1 MLPSWDPDRL
11 AKKIPFNLALCGGRR
26 MGKSSAVSS
35 ILQTMKSRFDLII
48 AFIGSANCNPVLKE
62 QMLINWD
69 DRFFFPQWEQNL
81 IDKLLQQQ
89 EKLKEQGVTRN
100 ILILMDDVVLNSD
113 ADEQLAHMAM
123 RGRHFNI
130 SLAMCSVSYT
140 SLPKRAR
147 RSLDC
152 LLVFSLPMQ
161 SDMQVLTWEY
171 TQKARM
177 ARFALS
183 HLEDYECLVLETLQK
198 KQKLYV
204 WKADFVQLSDLRKI
218 PKNPLSQEPGLSK
231 TSDESGTH
239 SAHQREPHSDNNA
252 SVKDRIQSW
261 EVRNRGSPSSGK
273 NRDDPPRGAR

>member
-1 MLPSWDPDRL
+1 
-11 AKKIPFNLALCGGRR
+11 
-26 MGKSSAVSS
+26 
-35 ILQTMKSRFDLII
+35 
-48 AFIGSANCNPVLKE
+48 
-62 QMLINWD
+62 
-69 DRFFFPQWEQNL
+69 
-81 IDKLLQQQ
+81 
-89 EKLKEQGVTRN
+89 
-100 ILILMDDVVLNSD
+100 
-113 ADEQLAHMAM
+113 MAM

-204 WKADFVQLSDLRKI
+204 WKADFVQLSDLRKT
-218 PKNPLSQEPGLSK
+218 PKNLALREPGLSK
-231 TSDESGTH
+231 TSDGSETLSEHPRESR
-239 SAHQREPHSDNNA
+239 QDNNA

>member
-1 MLPSWDPDRL
+1 
-11 AKKIPFNLALCGGRR
+11 

-35 ILQTMKSRFDLII
+35 LLQMMKSEFDLII
-48 AFIGSANCNPVLKE
+48 AFIGSANCNPVLRE

-89 EKLKEQGVTRN
+89 EKLKEQGITRN

-198 KQKLYV
+198 KQKLFV
-204 WKADFVQLSDLRKI
+204 WKADFVQLSDLRKTQ
-218 PKNPLSQEPGLSK
+218 KNQALQDPDLSK
-231 TSDESGTH
+231 TSDG
-239 SAHQREPHSDNNA
+239 RETPSERPPGDRPTDNT
-252 SVKDRIQSW
+252 SLQDRTRSR
-261 EVRNRGSPSSGK
+261 EDRSETVGPAGGRNEAYRLPAG
-273 NRDDPPRGAR
+273 R